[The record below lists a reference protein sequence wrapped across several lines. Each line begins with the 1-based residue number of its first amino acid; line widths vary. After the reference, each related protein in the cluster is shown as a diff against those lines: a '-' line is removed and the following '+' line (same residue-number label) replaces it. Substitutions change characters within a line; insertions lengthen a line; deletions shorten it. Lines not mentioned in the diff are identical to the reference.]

1 MSSQL
6 MNSRFPP
13 FPGGAPLARCGER
26 WSRRRRRSKSGA
38 AAFARASA
46 RAAGSDRLAS
56 VAAACS
62 FGSGGSGSPQRKL
75 PARDGRPSARAR
87 GRADAGRARRSLA
100 PHVARRAQPHSPLS
114 HRSRPLAGLARN
126 THLPRQPTHQRHLLQ
141 WMPATREWAVAEG
154 ILSPPDTRSRWRR
167 LCSRCAE
174 IPGLCFLYCVVW
186 PWSCLTCQK
195 HIWEGDE

>member
-1 MSSQL
+1 M
-6 MNSRFPP
+6 MTSRFPP
-13 FPGGAPLARCGER
+13 FPDGAPLARCGER

-46 RAAGSDRLAS
+46 RAAGSDRLAP

-75 PARDGRPSARAR
+75 PSARDGRPSARAR
-87 GRADAGRARRSLA
+87 GRADAGQARRSLA

>member
-1 MSSQL
+1 MT
-6 MNSRFPP
+6 SRFPP
-13 FPGGAPLARCGER
+13 FPDGAPLARCGER

-46 RAAGSDRLAS
+46 RAAGSDRLAP

-75 PARDGRPSARAR
+75 PSARDGRPSARAR
-87 GRADAGRARRSLA
+87 GRADAGQARRSLA